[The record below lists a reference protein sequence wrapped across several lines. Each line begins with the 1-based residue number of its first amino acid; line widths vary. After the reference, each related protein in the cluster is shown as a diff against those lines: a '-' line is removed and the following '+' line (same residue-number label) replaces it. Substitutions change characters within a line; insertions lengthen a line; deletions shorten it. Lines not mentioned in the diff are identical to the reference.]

1 MNVLIKGGAGF
12 IGLQIV
18 KHFLT
23 DSSYFVYNL
32 DKLSYASNID
42 SLTELESYK
51 YTFIQGGLT
60 DSPFV
65 DTLFEKQTIKHVRE
79 YLN

>member
-12 IGLQIV
+12 TGLQIV

-23 DSSYFVYNL
+23 DSSYFVY
-32 DKLSYASNID
+32 NID

-51 YTFIQGGLT
+51 YTFIQGGIT

>member
-1 MNVLIKGGAGF
+1 MNVLIKGSAGF
-12 IGLQIV
+12 IGSQIV

-23 DSSYFVYNL
+23 DSRYYVYNL

-42 SLTELESYK
+42 SLTGLESYK
-51 YTFIQGGLT
+51 YTFIQGDIT

-65 DTLFEKQTIKHVRE
+65 DTLFEKQTIKHVWE

>member
-12 IGLQIV
+12 TGSQIV

-23 DSSYFVYNL
+23 DSCYYVYNL

-42 SLTELESYK
+42 SLPGLESYK
-51 YTFIQGGLT
+51 YTFIQGGIT

-65 DTLFEKQTIKHVRE
+65 DTFFEKQTIKHVRE